1 MAIPWRLAMCTRGR
15 PNNSNQIGNSNW
27 KRKYFRDD
35 VIRYGIR
42 RMNVYYIDGQIL
54 EWGTQASDS
63 LCYSAV
69 TALRLFQMSS
79 ATRAITLRVLLLYN
93 IYRSIKLAIR
103 HSWLTPVCWYKSTAV
118 VVSIIYSS
126 CAQVY
131 IQCSTIDL
139 ITNSPTCVCCLFPVI
154 IFLSANGGSPTVH
167 TSSTI
172 ACGYSYTLK
181 TIHIRTWGVASL
193 YNHRS
198 WRSW

>member
-1 MAIPWRLAMCTRGR
+1 
-15 PNNSNQIGNSNW
+15 
-27 KRKYFRDD
+27 
-35 VIRYGIR
+35 
-42 RMNVYYIDGQIL
+42 MNVYYIDGQIL
-54 EWGTQASDS
+54 ERGTRASDS